1 LRQIGE
7 ELHAIIKNVILEE
20 VASAKQQ
27 QVGFNS
33 ATNVM
38 IQFLQNIAAV

>member
-1 LRQIGE
+1 
-7 ELHAIIKNVILEE
+7 

-38 IQFLQNIAAV
+38 IQFLQNIAAVWAKKRHYFCQFFRRKYF